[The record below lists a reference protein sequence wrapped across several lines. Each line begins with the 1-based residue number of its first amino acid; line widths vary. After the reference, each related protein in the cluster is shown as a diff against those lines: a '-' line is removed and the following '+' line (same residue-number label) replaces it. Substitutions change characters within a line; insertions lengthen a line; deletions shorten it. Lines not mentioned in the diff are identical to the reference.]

1 MNRSIYVIYA
11 PLMKGFFV
19 TDEVIEEYII
29 SCVYGA
35 DFSKAWISAD
45 KSYAVELAKE
55 LDTQLPDIKH
65 HVLTVKCKL

>member
-19 TDEVIEEYII
+19 SDEVIACIYTTELPNAKI
-29 SCVYGA
+29 
-35 DFSKAWISAD
+35 FAD
-45 KSYAVELAKE
+45 KAHANDLVEE
-55 LDTQLPDIKH
+55 LNELLPDTKH